1 MSECLRRQVVVR
13 GRVQGVY
20 FRAFVERES
29 LKAGIEGW
37 VRNRSD
43 GSVEALFAGPADKV
57 QAIIEACRRGP
68 SAARVDALDE
78 RAAADAE
85 FNLRRPGDMFSVL
98 PDA

>member
-1 MSECLRRQVVVR
+1 MNERQCRQVIVR

-20 FRAFVERES
+20 FRAFVEREA

-43 GSVEALFAGPADKV
+43 GSVEALFTGPADKV
-57 QAIIEACRRGP
+57 QTVIEACRRGP

-85 FNLRRPGDMFSVL
+85 FNLRQPGDLFSVL

>member
-1 MSECLRRQVVVR
+1 MRERLCRQVVVR

-20 FRAFVERES
+20 FRAFVEREA

-37 VRNRSD
+37 VRNRRD
-43 GSVEALFAGPADKV
+43 GSVEALFAGPTEKV
-57 QAIIEACRRGP
+57 QAIMAACRRGP

-78 RAAADAE
+78 RAATEAE
-85 FNLRRPGDMFSVL
+85 FALRLPGDMFSVL